1 MKPNYH
7 WWPISFGWDS
17 DPMAQTLYQWAKR
30 AIESRNWTMDYP
42 HRFRCLSTLEVHKAA
57 CLRMWH
63 GWPIGNSWT
72 EYGRTLHLG
81 RFKVYFGK
89 KTSELLKVV
98 PPTPKASICRWC
110 AEGEPEWSCD
120 AKAWIHR
127 RDRLDKRCE
136 AVTEDERDQLV
147 AAEIKAGR
155 CPKGHKVQ
163 ALVTSAY
170 DGRALFACSRC
181 DSRWTE
187 GIRGKALKKREKK
200 GQSI

>member
-17 DPMAQTLYQWAKR
+17 GPMSQTLWQWVKR
-30 AIESRNWTMDYP
+30 AIESRKWTMDYP

-81 RFKVYFGK
+81 RVKVYFG
-89 KTSELLKVV
+89 SRSA
-98 PPTPKASICRWC
+98 PKSSTCRWC
-110 AEGEPEWSCD
+110 AEGRPEWSSD

-127 RDRLDKRCE
+127 RDRLDRRC
-136 AVTEDERDQLV
+136 QNPP
-147 AAEIKAGR
+147 AATPQSEIVPSLYPHHN
-155 CPKGHKVQ
+155 PKSD
-163 ALVTSAY
+163 TM
-170 DGRALFACSRC
+170 
-181 DSRWTE
+181 DSCQTD
-187 GIRGKALKKREKK
+187 
-200 GQSI
+200 SD